1 MFSGSDNI
9 INIILYNRQANMSLH
24 QVSIYDMSGKF
35 DNNIGI
41 ILNTL
46 FNSEYTQLISS
57 ECSANLTVSRSIYP
71 SSEGLLMAQFLSD
84 TLFTFI

>member
-1 MFSGSDNI
+1 
-9 INIILYNRQANMSLH
+9 MSLH
-24 QVSIYDMSGKF
+24 QVSIYNMSSKF

-46 FNSEYTQLISS
+46 FDGEYTQLISS
-57 ECSANLTVSRSIYP
+57 ECSANLTVLQIIYP
-71 SSEGLLMAQFLSD
+71 SSEGLLMAHFLSD